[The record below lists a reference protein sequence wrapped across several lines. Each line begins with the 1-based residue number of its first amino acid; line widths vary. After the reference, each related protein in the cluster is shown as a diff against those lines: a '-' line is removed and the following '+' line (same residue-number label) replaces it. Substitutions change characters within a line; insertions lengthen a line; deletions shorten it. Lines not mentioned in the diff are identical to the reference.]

1 MLHKF
6 AACYGWTVQQI
17 MKLTYFQVKELSL
30 QIDKRELFDRRI
42 LADIIRVANHA
53 DKNQYDRFLSSL
65 DLPPQLGSET
75 ASPATPS
82 SGFGHVKE

>member
-6 AACYGWTVQQI
+6 AESYGWTLQQI
-17 MKLTYFQVKELSL
+17 LKLTYFQAKELSL

-65 DLPPQLGSET
+65 EIPSQLEGKS
-75 ASPATPS
+75 ASPAIPDG
-82 SGFGHVKE
+82 GFDHVKE

>member
-6 AACYGWTVQQI
+6 ASCYGWTLQQI
-17 MKLTYFQVKELSL
+17 VKLTYFQAKELSL

-65 DLPPQLGSET
+65 ELPSQLGSKSDT
-75 ASPATPS
+75 PAIPS
-82 SGFGHVKE
+82 GGFEHVKE